1 MDCRNTLPPLQEGKT
16 FRNKLFSGFAL
27 SLQGASHADKS
38 PAVPCQD
45 YSDMRY
51 VKGTGLLIAAIA
63 DGVGSCQLSHWGACT
78 AVTAALDSTEASLS
92 AHASG
97 SRILLDT
104 GWNPEIKRIL
114 VDAFNAARDAV
125 EQLADNAG
133 EMVYHFQS
141 TLTLAI
147 YDGANLLYGHVGDDG
162 IVIQMEDGSV
172 EMLTTRL
179 KGEEASSVYP
189 LQSGE
194 KNWKFG
200 RAAKPVA
207 GFLMATDGV
216 LDSFV
221 TSHSDYFGINYNKGV
236 CYSFMGDAI
245 YTLAKNTPDAP
256 AEALERYQD
265 FLTSPDYRSTVTD
278 DLTMVAVVSSELI
291 RTAAQPRFDFDLWTT
306 IHRKSYAAK
315 KQHLNGKPLPVA
327 SLADLAPD
335 METVSGFVPQPCPE
349 SDIPAPAPAVSAP
362 PKAEH
367 QEPVSAAP
375 AVRQPARKADFSL
388 WISIA
393 AVVLSVMLLLLGIF
407 IGRTFFSPVSTEV
420 HQAVVQ
426 ERNDAITARDTLA
439 QENTALK
446 EAADA
451 LAQEN
456 AALKEAARALAQEN
470 AGLKQDLEAQKHSR
484 PVPFEITPAPDA
496 ALTDP
501 VETE

>member
-1 MDCRNTLPPLQEGKT
+1 MDCRNSHPPTQEGKT

-27 SLQGASHADKS
+27 SLQGASHADKD

-63 DGVGSCQLSHWGACT
+63 DGVGSCQLSHWGAYT
-78 AVTAALDSTEASLS
+78 AVIAALDSTAASLS
-92 AHASG
+92 AHISG
-97 SRILLDT
+97 SRILLDSN
-104 GWNPEIKRIL
+104 WNPEIKRIL
-114 VDAFNAARDAV
+114 VDAFRAAREAV

-133 EMVYHFQS
+133 ELVYHFQS

-147 YDGANLLYGHVGDDG
+147 YDGTNLLYGHVGDDG

-172 EMLTTRL
+172 EMLTARL

-236 CYSFMGDAI
+236 CYSFMGDAM
-245 YTLAKNTPDAP
+245 YTLAKNTSDAP
-256 AEALERYQD
+256 TESLNRYRD
-265 FLTSPDYRSTVTD
+265 FLMRPDYRSTVTD
-278 DLTMVAVVSSELI
+278 DLTMIAVVSNELI
-291 RTAAQPRFDFDLWTT
+291 GTVEQPRFDFELWTA
-306 IHRKSYAAK
+306 IQQKSYAAK

-327 SLADLAPD
+327 SLADL
-335 METVSGFVPQPCPE
+335 VSDIEPMPAFVPQAPAEPDTPE
-349 SDIPAPAPAVSAP
+349 FAPVVPTPPKPRKPDFSTPAPTS
-362 PKAEH
+362 
-367 QEPVSAAP
+367 
-375 AVRQPARKADFSL
+375 PARKPIFFLCAVV
-388 WISIA
+388 A
-393 AVVLSVMLLLLGIF
+393 AAVLSVAFLLLGIY
-407 IGRTFFSPVSTEV
+407 IGRTFLSSASAELYQTVI
-420 HQAVVQ
+420 Q
-426 ERNDAITARDTLA
+426 ERDDAIAQRDTLA
-439 QENTALK
+439 QENETLK
-446 EAADA
+446 EAVDT

-456 AALKEAARALAQEN
+456 AR
-470 AGLKQDLEAQKHSR
+470 LKQTTDVQQPIN
-484 PVPFEITPAPDA
+484 PVPFENTPASEETPFEITPEEAP
-496 ALTDP
+496 
-501 VETE
+501 TEPTEAE

>member
-27 SLQGASHADKS
+27 SLQGASHADKD

-45 YSDMRY
+45 YSDVRY

-97 SRILLDT
+97 SRILLDSS
-104 GWNPEIKRIL
+104 WNPEIKRIL
-114 VDAFNAARDAV
+114 VDAFSSAREAV

-133 EMVYHFQS
+133 ELVYHFQS

-147 YDGANLLYGHVGDDG
+147 YDGSNLLYGHVGDDG

-172 EMLTTRL
+172 EMLTARL

-200 RAAKPVA
+200 RAARPVA

-216 LDSFV
+216 LDAFV

-256 AEALERYQD
+256 AEALKRYRN
-265 FLTSPDYRSTVTD
+265 FLMSPDYRSAVTD
-278 DLTMVAVVSSELI
+278 DLTMIAVVSNELI
-291 RTAAQPRFDFDLWTT
+291 RTAAQPRFDFELWTT
-306 IHRKSYAAK
+306 IQQKSYAAK
-315 KQHLNGKPLPVA
+315 KQHLSGKPLPVA

-335 METVSGFVPQPCPE
+335 MEMAPAMVPLPPAE
-349 SDIPAPAPAVSAP
+349 PDTPAPAPAVPAP
-362 PKAEH
+362 PKP
-367 QEPVSAAP
+367 EPREPLPAAP
-375 AVRQPARKADFSL
+375 APRKPARKPVFPL
-388 WISIA
+388 WVVIA
-393 AVVLSVMLLLLGIF
+393 AVVLSMAILLLGIF
-407 IGRTFFSPVSTEV
+407 IGRTFLPPVPTEL
-420 HQAVVQ
+420 HQTVIQ
-426 ERNDAITARDTLA
+426 ERNDAIADRDT
-439 QENTALK
+439 
-446 EAADA
+446 

-456 AALKEAARALAQEN
+456 AALKEAADTLAQEN
-470 AGLKQDLEAQKHSR
+470 AQLKQAMEVQKQIK
-484 PVPFEITPAPDA
+484 PVPFEIAPALEA
-496 ALTDP
+496 AP
-501 VETE
+501 AEPAEAE